1 MFFVYFVND
10 KRKCKGLNQNKILS
24 MFVNPPIKQ
33 KNESNKKSL
42 AKLYIIIL
50 TKNIINRKN
59 PPEKKIL
66 PINHKIE

>member
-42 AKLYIIIL
+42 AKLYI
-50 TKNIINRKN
+50 
-59 PPEKKIL
+59 
-66 PINHKIE
+66 